1 MIKGDKIKLIKP
13 MGVFTNVGEICEVV
27 DVNED
32 GVISFRFGENREH
45 LGCMSYNEFEKYF
58 ELVKKNTWTIWEA
71 YKFTYN
77 NLEGSNKNIW
87 VEYRTNGKVVQL
99 RTCDYEKDKF
109 VKASSTCNSTDD
121 FLLEKGLVIA
131 EKRLIIK
138 LLNKELDRYL
148 KRL

>member
-1 MIKGDKIKLIKP
+1 MIKGDKIKLVKP
-13 MGVFTNVGEICEVV
+13 MGMFTNVGEICEVV

-32 GVISFRFGENREH
+32 GVISFKFGKNGLH

-58 ELVKKNTWTIWEA
+58 ELVKKNTWTAWER
-71 YKFTYN
+71 YKFAYN
-77 NLEGSNKNIW
+77 NLERSYKYIW

-99 RTCDYEKDKF
+99 RTYDYEKDKF
-109 VKASSTCNSTDD
+109 VKASFMCNSTDN
-121 FLLEKGLVIA
+121 FSLEKGLVLA

-138 LLNKELDRYL
+138 LLNKELDRYV